1 MQIIIDMKEW
11 MIFGILSYPKIKN
24 FVIRELIDLLS
35 DNNNNKFFAE
45 IISVMENK
53 KLIELLI
60 SCLPPFVGVCL

>member
-1 MQIIIDMKEW
+1 MKEW

-60 SCLPPFVGVCL
+60 SCLPPFDGVCL